1 MTGSSRDTATGM
13 PVSSGQSGVPVKHK
27 TSLLLWWSFWLGL
40 VVLGLLLANWQLQRG
55 MEKQRIDAAMQEAPL
70 RIYPA
75 ESEVDVLPP
84 APLTRLQLRGEF
96 MPERTLWLDN
106 RILNGKVGVAALTP
120 LQTRDGR
127 WWLIQRG
134 FVATSVDRSQLPQIS
149 TPTGEVTLT
158 GRWQPL
164 QKSQALVFGDN
175 REGDRLQSISLQPW
189 QDLGELVFAGVVHQ
203 ESGAGGLDRWWSPS
217 QMTAERHW
225 GYAVQWLLLAGLAL
239 LMAFIGR
246 RKNA

>member
-1 MTGSSRDTATGM
+1 
-13 PVSSGQSGVPVKHK
+13 
-27 TSLLLWWSFWLGL
+27 
-40 VVLGLLLANWQLQRG
+40 
-55 MEKQRIDAAMQEAPL
+55 
-70 RIYPA
+70 
-75 ESEVDVLPP
+75 
-84 APLTRLQLRGEF
+84 

-120 LQTRDGR
+120 LQARDGR

-189 QDLGELVFAGVVHQ
+189 QDLGKLVFAGVVHQ